1 MPFVLLMIGVACA
14 TYGAL
19 LGGNSTKAGGVFVLL
34 SIAFFSASV
43 GWNLHNMLKGGDKW
57 KK

>member
-1 MPFVLLMIGVACA
+1 MPFVLLIIGFACA
-14 TYGAL
+14 TCGAL
-19 LGGNSTKAGGVFVLL
+19 LGGNSTKPGGVLVLL

-43 GWNLHNMLKGGDKW
+43 GWNLHNKLKGGDQW

>member
-1 MPFVLLMIGVACA
+1 MSTVLLMIGIACA

-19 LGGNSTKAGGVFVLL
+19 LGGNSTKAGGVLVLL
-34 SIAFFSASV
+34 SIVIFSVAV
-43 GWNLHNMLKGGDKW
+43 GWGLRDMLKGGDKW

>member
-1 MPFVLLMIGVACA
+1 MPFALTMIGIALA

-43 GWNLHNMLKGGDKW
+43 GWGLYNILKGGDKW